1 MANDLR
7 SCELR
12 ALVSYY
18 LTKYNYTKSELAL
31 KVGVSPASFYRK
43 LDNPKK
49 FYLDEFLKL
58 LEILNLTPEQ
68 KLKVV

>member
-1 MANDLR
+1 MANDLK

-12 ALVSYY
+12 GLVSYY
-18 LTKYNYTKSELAL
+18 LTKYNYSKSELAFKL
-31 KVGVSPASFYRK
+31 RMSPASLYRK
-43 LDNPKK
+43 LDNPKT
-49 FYLDEFLKL
+49 FTFGEFLQL

>member
-12 ALVSYY
+12 AQVSYY
-18 LTKYNYTKSELAL
+18 LTKYNYSKSELAL
-31 KVGVSPASFYRK
+31 KVGISPASLYRK
-43 LDNPKK
+43 LDNPKT
-49 FYLDEFLKL
+49 FSFGEFLKL
-58 LEILNLTPEQ
+58 IEILNLTPEQ